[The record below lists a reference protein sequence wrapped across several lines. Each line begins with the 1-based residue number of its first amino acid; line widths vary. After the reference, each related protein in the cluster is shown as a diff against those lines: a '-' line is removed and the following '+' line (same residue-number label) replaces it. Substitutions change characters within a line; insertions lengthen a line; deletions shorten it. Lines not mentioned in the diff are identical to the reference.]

1 MNLDEYTQYQL
12 LDEILQNA
20 LLTPMF
26 QPIISMKENKIYGYE
41 ALIRGPSNSPLHSPI
56 NLFDAASRH
65 GRLAELD
72 LLCREVAIMQFGEF
86 ELDAKLFI
94 NTIPEVLLQQ
104 DYQHGLTLDF
114 IKKAG
119 LSADKVVIE
128 LTEQYPID
136 DYNLMRKATEHYR
149 EMGFSIAIDDLGAGY
164 SGLRTWSEIKPDF
177 VKLDRHFMQNIHED
191 RHKRQFV
198 QSMVDIA
205 NGINCR
211 IVAEGIEIRE
221 EYRAVEEMKIEFV
234 QGYYF
239 GRPAIQPARSIEE
252 ELFSKRKKI
261 TAFKMGAPRANTL
274 VSSLLTPLT
283 PAMINDDVASVGERF
298 HQSPDL
304 TALPVVNADHT
315 VAGIVW
321 RDEIMNLYASRYG
334 RELHGRKSIHLFMD
348 IDPTIAD
355 VALPLKNL
363 SQRITSQY
371 TSIQHSSFIITDNNV
386 YSGVG
391 SLIDLLR
398 QITDLQITMA
408 RHANPLSGLPGNV
421 PISEQTTEVIS
432 QGRDAVMCYFDLD
445 NFKPYNDIYGYGK
458 GDKVINKTAKI
469 LMDHVDPELDFVGH
483 VGGDDFVILFESE
496 EWEKRCQEIL
506 SAFTDIQQDIY
517 SYQHLKEK
525 GITAQDRHGNSVF
538 FPLLCLSIGAVKLL
552 DFDTIKNEADLAEHA
567 TQAKSLAKK
576 ITGNSLVQL
585 KLTDIV
591 KKHDDERVEPIIED
605 ASLVKQLERNN
616 VFKLNVADKT
626 LAN

>member
-1 MNLDEYTQYQL
+1 MKKDDDSQYQL

-26 QPIISMKENKIYGYE
+26 QPIVSLKENKIYGYE
-41 ALIRGPSNSPLHSPI
+41 ALIRGPSDGPLHSPI

-72 LLCREVAIMQFGEF
+72 LLCREVAIKRFGEF

-136 DYNLMRKATEHYR
+136 DYILMRKATEHYR

-177 VKLDRHFMQNIHED
+177 VKLDRHFMQNIHDD

-211 IVAEGIEIRE
+211 IVGEGIEIRE
-221 EYRAVEEMKIEFV
+221 EYRTVEEMKIEFV

-239 GRPAIQPARSIEE
+239 GRPAILPERSVDE
-252 ELFSKRKKI
+252 ELFSKRKTI
-261 TAFKMGAPRANTL
+261 RAFKTGMPRASSL
-274 VSSLLTPLT
+274 VSSLLNSLT
-283 PAMINDDVASVGERF
+283 PAKINDDVSSVGERF
-298 HQSPDL
+298 QHNPDL
-304 TALPVVNADHT
+304 RALPVINNDNS
-315 VAGIVW
+315 VAGIIW

-334 RELHGRKSIHLFMD
+334 RELHGRKSIYLFMD
-348 IDPTIAD
+348 PNPMIAD
-355 VALPLKNL
+355 VALPLKLL
-363 SQRITSQY
+363 SQRITSQD
-371 TSIQHSSFIITDNNV
+371 TSLQHGSFIITENNQ
-386 YSGVG
+386 YCGIG

-398 QITDLQITMA
+398 QITDLQITIA

-421 PISEQTTEVIS
+421 PISEQTTGVIN

-469 LMDHVDPELDFVGH
+469 LTSHVDSELDFVGH
-483 VGGDDFVILFESE
+483 VGGDDFIILFESE
-496 EWEKRCQEIL
+496 DWEKRCHDIL
-506 SAFTDIQQDIY
+506 LAFTDIQPEIY
-517 SYQHLKEK
+517 SFQHIKDQ
-525 GITAQDRHGNSVF
+525 GITAQDRHGKSVF
-538 FPLLCLSIGAVKLL
+538 FPLLCLSVGAVRLL
-552 DFDTIKNEADLAEHA
+552 DFDTIKNEADLAEYA
-567 TQAKSLAKK
+567 TQAKSMAKK
-576 ITGNSLVQL
+576 IGGNSLIQL
-585 KLTDIV
+585 KMSDIT
-591 KKHDDERVEPIIED
+591 KQDEDEHI
-605 ASLVKQLERNN
+605 KQLL
-616 VFKLNVADKT
+616 FKNSVQKSELQLKAMT
-626 LAN
+626 L